1 MHAPPWASRPHPFS
15 DTADP
20 DVFYRSPIH
29 ENACAELFAAA
40 KTHGGLLVLSGE
52 PGTGKTLVLR
62 RVARDLER
70 AGGRVL
76 CFSYCVP
83 LHEVLSPLGREPSL
97 PGAIAP
103 ATGREA
109 LLVALETRV
118 RSEDATMIAIDEAQ
132 QLEPGELQ
140 ALRDLAEAGP
150 SGRPLPILLVG
161 QPGLDVK
168 LARLVGDERERAFAL
183 RVQLL
188 RLEISDVRAYAA
200 YRLEQV
206 GLRLDDVFQAEAVE
220 RIAAYAEGIPRV
232 INQLCDVAL
241 HIASQAGFPTVPA
254 SAVDTGGRWLGLE
267 RPIPSATEGTVRRA
281 ERAMRRAD
289 AIGMIAG
296 RRRFQ
301 AWTAGVGV
309 LVIIGALLY
318 AFRPESS
325 EPPPEVPALTEP
337 KVPRQPREP
346 LESRTPQMGQ
356 PGQSATLGAVERPPG
371 IARRR
376 PPHERVASAGKGP
389 GTEAAIA
396 ANTLAPMAPR
406 AVSGTSRALLDAAE
420 AGNLA
425 EVRALLQWGTP
436 PDARDAIGMTPLMAA
451 VIHGHEGVA
460 GLLLARGADVNA
472 ADDRGVTILML
483 AANNNRAALL
493 QTLLSRGAH
502 VNARTQAGWTALTYA
517 AWKGHVDMARR
528 LLAAGA
534 DPSATDRNGWT
545 PLQYAAWRAAEVM
558 RGGPPDA
565 ASSSTADD
573 PESVAAAHLEYMD
586 LVTLLRKVTARH

>member
-1 MHAPPWASRPHPFS
+1 
-15 DTADP
+15 
-20 DVFYRSPIH
+20 
-29 ENACAELFAAA
+29 
-40 KTHGGLLVLSGE
+40 
-52 PGTGKTLVLR
+52 VLR

-356 PGQSATLGAVERPPG
+356 PGQSATLGAVERPPSIARQPEAKVPPQPREPLESRTPQMGQPGQSATLGAVERPPG